1 MNRDIYSEKIDAW
14 LAGKLPSAEARA
26 FEAEIAA
33 DPELAAEVEVHR
45 LEQEAIDEMVR
56 QDLER
61 DMARWDELP
70 DEWPAPPETPPSDAT
85 PASASRFFRKYRIG
99 GSLLVLLLLAGA
111 FWFLWPDEAEPS
123 ATPDRKENTQ
133 PVPVEEPPTSP
144 APPAAEPA
152 KEKVPIAEVVPGK
165 QKSNRPVTPEAEP
178 EPIPQDL
185 LASVDE
191 DMQSLQEDILAG
203 LSPTKGA
210 GDIPDASEKSFEAGA
225 TSFKSGD
232 RAAAKRELVKVAPDS
247 RKHADAQQMLA
258 KIYYDEKN
266 YRQAALCYERF
277 AKEDANAETKWRLV
291 RLYLADYPHQK
302 ANFWKKLNEMTEKG
316 TAKNKAR
323 ATQLQDELLK
333 RGISEK

>member
-1 MNRDIYSEKIDAW
+1 MNRDIYAAKIDAW
-14 LAGKLPSAEARA
+14 LAGKLPPAEAQA

-61 DMARWDELP
+61 DMARWDDLP
-70 DEWPAPPETPPSDAT
+70 DEWPAPPEASPPDAS
-85 PASASRFFRKYRIG
+85 PASANRFSRQYRIG
-99 GSLLVLLLLAGA
+99 GILLALLLLAGA
-111 FWFLWPDEAEPS
+111 FWFLWPGDEAPS
-123 ATPDRKENTQ
+123 TTPDKKENNQ
-133 PVPVEEPPTSP
+133 PVPVNEPPTGPSTP
-144 APPAAEPA
+144 TTEPE
-152 KEKVPIAEVVPGK
+152 KEKVPVAEVVPGK
-165 QKSNRPVTPEAEP
+165 KESGRPVTPEPEA
-178 EPIPQDL
+178 EPIPEDL

-210 GDIPDASEKSFEAGA
+210 GDTPDASEKSFEAGA

-232 RAAAKRELVKVAPDS
+232 MTAAKRELVKVAPDS
-247 RKHADAQQMLA
+247 RKYADAQQMLA

-277 AKEDANAETKWRLV
+277 AQEDSNAETKWRLV

-302 ANFWKKLNEMTEKG
+302 ANFWKKLNEMIEKG

-323 ATQLQDELLK
+323 ATQLRDELLR